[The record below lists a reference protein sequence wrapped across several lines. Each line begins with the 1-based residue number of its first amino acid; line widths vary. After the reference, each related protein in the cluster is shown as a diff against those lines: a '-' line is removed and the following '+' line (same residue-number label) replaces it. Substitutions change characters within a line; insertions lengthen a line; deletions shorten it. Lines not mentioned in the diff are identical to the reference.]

1 MAENEQLAADLAA
14 AQAELESVKALL
26 AQAQEALL
34 AEEAAAEEEVA
45 AEPAVLTGTAK
56 GLFSDVVVT
65 VVLDADGAIAEI
77 TVDCSGET
85 VIAKP
90 CAGKTFLSQFIGKK
104 GPFAEVDA
112 VSGATHTSNA
122 VLEAINSIFTK

>member
-1 MAENEQLAADLAA
+1 MAENEKLAADLAA
-14 AQAELESVKALL
+14 AQAELEAALTP
-26 AQAQEALL
+26 
-34 AEEAAAEEEVA
+34 AAEEIPA
-45 AEPAVLTGTAK
+45 AEAAPAAMLTGTAK

-65 VVLDADGAIAEI
+65 VVLDAEGAIAEI

-90 CAGKTFLSQFIGKK
+90 CAGKDFLSQFIGRK

-122 VLEAINSIFTK
+122 VLEAINSIFGE